1 MSMKV
6 TDRII
11 NLIKYNYKINF
22 GGKLMGW
29 AKYDED
35 NREIMEE
42 RWNDY
47 CNRRATYPNSY
58 SCATITNAGAYQ
70 PKNSYKSTSYSI
82 NTRKI

>member
-1 MSMKV
+1 
-6 TDRII
+6 
-11 NLIKYNYKINF
+11 
-22 GGKLMGW
+22 MGW

-58 SCATITNAGAYQ
+58 SYATTTNVGVYQTNIKYQSTAYL
-70 PKNSYKSTSYSI
+70 I
-82 NTRKI
+82 NTRRI

>member
-1 MSMKV
+1 
-6 TDRII
+6 
-11 NLIKYNYKINF
+11 
-22 GGKLMGW
+22 MGW

-58 SCATITNAGAYQ
+58 TCATTTNVSVYQTNTKYQSTAYL
-70 PKNSYKSTSYSI
+70 I
-82 NTRKI
+82 NTRRI